1 MPTYDI
7 VNGLEAKPRL
17 QIDHQK
23 VCVFWDT
30 NLGASEE
37 ALVDAYIAAHGL
49 NTAFKYGVDLSL
61 TGYTDRLTLWDLW
74 LSDVA
79 DFIETN
85 QIQAICCSPNCPLT
99 QFFIEHQQLSYT
111 SFSTLL
117 ASSVSIK
124 NILLSEVIGIET
136 LLSGRFD
143 DHAVKFTAIK
153 TMDNLEDVYYLQNG
167 GLLRDDLPVK
177 DSGFNIGGI
186 ESDDFKYSNY
196 RVPQLWSTD
205 FDSVQGRTG
214 IEPRN
219 PHYGAAILKIP
230 SWRIGWK
237 ASGNMPSPT
246 AQEITNMVNRGK
258 AAGAISFNDHKT
270 QSRIAMTLRD
280 RTNDGHCGKGVAI
293 GKLLEEIGYTNYN
306 YGFRTT
312 HSNTL
317 ANIPAVDD
325 SSLAHFKKLD
335 PISDQTDSRFVSTNA
350 PVLDSDPDPVNSST
364 IRYYDDASVSAGQ
377 KGMRLDAYNGA
388 TFPIECFI
396 HFSLFGNFDTDNN
409 LEFYN
414 TASPSS
420 QTIKVK
426 DGGCVIELTSHGHK
440 ISPMALRHGA
450 SAAFCS
456 YSEPSALSPIMRAE
470 RFLFSLL
477 RGNSYAIAANRTQYD
492 WTDEHEL
499 WGDGLATPYSEQSN
513 EITPETKKMKKTHRA
528 IIGGPTLQSSAYF
541 FQGGTVGSITGS
553 PSMFPAYL
561 GQPNDNKGV
570 TDFFIDHAY
579 ELTNGGTGYQIND
592 ELTITGGSGSNARFK
607 AIAPPS
613 PAGVITGLLLSPN
626 NNSTLSL
633 QRGTGYQHGD
643 VLTATGSITGSN
655 NARITVRNDF
665 LYQIK
670 FATDDFSF
678 VTPLGEVTIGY
689 QGLSTDSLEDIT
701 DGLIA
706 ACKANAGINALYEFE
721 KIQGSNAD
729 KNGRFGIRAIYGAS
743 LLTNETQV
751 VTPIGTP
758 FQGLISQQ
766 FLIAGAQ
773 YHSQP
778 YSSSGD
784 YKNSPLSQTKPLANE
799 IRNDNDDIIFQASIA
814 NVTSADAA
822 GAGISF
828 PEATRT
834 LLFLTPTNDDA
845 KDIARMVALNGV
857 QPAITK
863 ITFKNTQRDELA
875 DIVILGTDLNPWVN
889 VSSTY
894 NYATLNAN
902 SGAANRTIDFEVGNV
917 YEVTLEFSA
926 KDLGLS
932 GTKRLVRRAYC

>member
-37 ALVDAYIAAHGL
+37 ARVDAYIAAHGL

-79 DFIETN
+79 DFIESN

-99 QFFIEHQQLSYT
+99 QDFI
-111 SFSTLL
+111 FSGGLQPAAFSSLL
-117 ASSVSIK
+117 ASSVSVK
-124 NILLSEVIGIET
+124 AMLNSEVT
-136 LLSGRFD
+136 LDMLLTPMFENQE
-143 DHAVKFTAIK
+143 VKNLTVK
-153 TMDNLEDVYYLQNG
+153 TMDNEEGIFYLQNG
-167 GLLRDDLPVK
+167 GLLRDNLPVN
-177 DSGFNIGGI
+177 DLFFNIGGI
-186 ESDDFKYSNY
+186 ESEDFKYSTFAP
-196 RVPQLWSTD
+196 PQLWSTD

-214 IEPRN
+214 IKPRN
-219 PHYGAAILKIP
+219 PHNEAAILKIP

-258 AAGAISFNDHKT
+258 AAGAISFDDHKT

-280 RTNDGHCGKGVAI
+280 RTSNGHCGKGVAI
-293 GKLLEEIGYTNYN
+293 GKVLEEIGYTNYN

-317 ANIPAVDD
+317 ANIAAVDD

-335 PISDQTDSRFVSTNA
+335 PISNQTDARFVSTNT
-350 PVLDSDPDPVNSST
+350 PVLDAEPNPVNSST
-364 IRYYDDASVSAGQ
+364 VRYYDDASVSAGQ
-377 KGMRLDAYNGA
+377 KGMRFDAYNGA

-396 HFSLFGNFDTDNN
+396 HFSLFGNFDTNNN

-456 YSEPSALSPIMRAE
+456 YVEPSATSSVMKAE

-477 RGNSYAIAANRTQYD
+477 RGNSYAIAASRNFD
-492 WTDEHEL
+492 NWMNPVEL

-528 IIGGPTLQSSAYF
+528 IIGAPTLQSSTFF
-541 FQGGTVGSITGS
+541 FQGGTVGSVTGS
-553 PSMFPAYL
+553 PAQFPVYL

-579 ELTNGGTGYQIND
+579 ELTNQGTGYNLAD
-592 ELTITGGSGSNARFK
+592 ELVITGGSGSNARFK
-607 AIAPPS
+607 ALSTSS
-613 PAGVITGLLLSPN
+613 PAGVIGGILLSPN
-626 NNSTLSL
+626 SVSSSSL

-643 VLTATGSITGSN
+643 VLTATGSFTGSN
-655 NARITVRNDF
+655 NARILVRNDF

-670 FATDDFSF
+670 FATDDFF
-678 VTPLGEVTIGY
+678 QVTPLGEVTIDY

-706 ACKANAGINALYEFE
+706 ACKANVGINALYEFE

-743 LLTNETQV
+743 LLTDETQV
-751 VTPIGTP
+751 VTPIKTAGIA
-758 FQGLISQQ
+758 LLNQQ
-766 FLIAGAQ
+766 FLIAGAPND
-773 YHSQP
+773 SQP
-778 YSSSGD
+778 YASGGD
-784 YKNSPLSQTKPLANE
+784 YKNSPLGATKPLANE

-822 GAGISF
+822 GVGISF

-834 LLFLTPTNDDA
+834 LLFLVPTNDDA
-845 KDIARMVALNGV
+845 KDIARIFALNGV

-863 ITFKNTQRDELA
+863 ITFKNTQRDDLA
-875 DIVILGTDLNPWVN
+875 DIVILGTDLNPWIN
-889 VSSTY
+889 VSSVY
-894 NYATLNAN
+894 NYTTLNAN
-902 SGAANRTIDFEVGNV
+902 SGAANRTIDLEVGNV

-932 GTKRLVRRAYC
+932 GTKRLVRRGYC